1 MRVFLTGASG
11 FIGSRILTEL
21 LAAGHQVTSLAR
33 SDSSAQALHA
43 AGADVHRGTLEEP
56 NTLAAGVQHVDA
68 VIHTAFDHNFH
79 RFAESCEQDRR
90 VIHAVGQALKGS
102 DRPFIITSG
111 TGIGDDGYTALARE
125 DQFKPDN
132 LNPRAASEIAGNT
145 LLAEGVNVRVVRL
158 PQVHDTTR
166 QGLITGYIQNAIE
179 KGAVACI
186 GDGGNRWS
194 AAHVSDVAQ
203 LYRLVLEH
211 GEGGKRYHAVAEEGV
226 PTRQIAEIV
235 ARKLRLP
242 LISISPSE
250 AQAHF
255 GWFAMFAAMN
265 LRASSAWTRQ
275 QLNWHPSGPSLLD
288 DLQNMD
294 YTSLLSSSA
303 SVQP

>member
-21 LAAGHQVTSLAR
+21 LTAGHQVTGLAR
-33 SDSSAQALHA
+33 SENSAQVLKK
-43 AGADVHRGTLEEP
+43 AGADVHRGTLEAP
-56 NTLAAGVQHVDA
+56 DSIVTAVQYADA
-68 VIHTAFDHNFH
+68 VIHTAFDHDFH
-79 RFAESCEQDRR
+79 HFVDSCEKDQR
-90 VIHAVGQALKGS
+90 VIHAIGQALKGS

-111 TGIGDDGYTALARE
+111 TGIGDDGDTALARE

-132 LNPRAASEIAGNT
+132 MNPRVASEIEGNA

-158 PQVHDTTR
+158 PQVHDITR
-166 QGLITGYIQNAIE
+166 QGLITGYIQHAVE

-186 GDGGNRWS
+186 GEGDNRWS
-194 AAHVSDVAQ
+194 AAHVSDVAR

-211 GEGGKRYHAVAEEGV
+211 GENGKRYHGVAEEGV
-226 PTRQIAEIV
+226 SLRQIAEVV
-235 ARKLRLP
+235 AAKLRLP

-250 AQAHF
+250 AQTHF

-275 QLNWHPSGPSLLD
+275 QLGWHPTGPSLTD

-294 YTSLLSSSA
+294 YTSFLSS
-303 SVQP
+303 Q

>member
-21 LAAGHQVTSLAR
+21 LTAGHQVTGLAR
-33 SDSSAQALHA
+33 SENSAQVLKK
-43 AGADVHRGTLEEP
+43 AGADVHRGTLE
-56 NTLAAGVQHVDA
+56 
-68 VIHTAFDHNFH
+68 
-79 RFAESCEQDRR
+79 
-90 VIHAVGQALKGS
+90 GS

-111 TGIGDDGYTALARE
+111 TGIGDDGDTALARE

-132 LNPRAASEIAGNT
+132 MNPRVASEIEGNA

-166 QGLITGYIQNAIE
+166 QGLITGYIQNAVE

-186 GDGGNRWS
+186 GEGDNRWS
-194 AAHVSDVAQ
+194 AAHVSDVAR

-211 GEGGKRYHAVAEEGV
+211 GENGKRYHGVAEEGV
-226 PTRQIAEIV
+226 SLRQIAEVV
-235 ARKLRLP
+235 AGKLRLP
-242 LISISPSE
+242 LISITPSE
-250 AQAHF
+250 AQTHF

-275 QLNWHPSGPSLLD
+275 QLGWHPTGPSLTD

-294 YTSLLSSSA
+294 YTSFLSS
-303 SVQP
+303 Q